1 MELKAPT
8 FPLPDPVAPTP
19 LAPAAP
25 PSNASAGREATTLG
39 SLALALA
46 GPFVMGAVLGLPG
59 GPSQVMREGLLLP
72 AVFYGVT
79 ALMAPALYIGMSLI
93 GSSPPASYVANA
105 MARGFRACGLVLAG
119 LAPAAAFLL
128 ATADGDWAVW
138 VFGTAAVAAAA
149 LLGVRRLFQEL
160 RHEEVRLGRALALYT
175 VWSLVSLGLG
185 AHFFLQTL
193 RV

>member
-1 MELKAPT
+1 MELKAPS
-8 FPLPDPVAPTP
+8 FPLPDPVPPPPFAP
-19 LAPAAP
+19 AP
-25 PSNASAGREATTLG
+25 PSDASTGREATTLG

-59 GPSQVMREGLLLP
+59 GPSHVMREALLLP
-72 AVFYGVT
+72 AVVYGVT
-79 ALMAPALYIGMSLI
+79 ALMAPALYIGMALI
-93 GSSPPASYVANA
+93 GSSPPASYVARA
-105 MARGFRACGLVLAG
+105 ISRGLRACGLVLAG

-128 ATADGDWAVW
+128 ATADGNWAVW

-160 RHEEVRLGRALALYT
+160 RHQEVRLGRALVLYT
-175 VWSLVSLGLG
+175 IWSLVSLGLG